1 MADDKNLWREEGV
14 VRKNL
19 LLKCKLTVHRTPNTW
34 QKIGDATKPTGAT
47 ESVGSDGTKTYDY
60 SNANYFDF
68 HCKSKGLPAF
78 ADAPTW
84 TDVTDNANEITG
96 FAYAGKSEQLDVI
109 EITARTPLQTTYE
122 NLLACQANGVVFK
135 LTYTYDDPHETYIYT
150 IDLPM
155 VEIVGLSP
163 SGGDTGS
170 GSELTIKL
178 LAEGGTKE
186 QMPTVSAQERR
197 P

>member
-1 MADDKNLWREEGV
+1 MADDLNLWQENGI

-19 LLKCKLTVHRTPNTW
+19 LLKVKLTVFRTPSTDSWKALGNA
-34 QKIGDATKPTGAT
+34 QCPKSIDADGA
-47 ESVGSDGTKTYDY
+47 D
-60 SNANYFDF
+60 NANYFDF

-84 TDVTDNANEITG
+84 SDVTDNADEITG
-96 FAYAGKSEQLDVI
+96 FAYAGKSEQIEVI

-135 LTYTYDDPHETYIYT
+135 LTYTYDDPHESKIYY

-178 LAEGGTKE
+178 LAEGGTRN
-186 QMPTVSAQERR
+186 QMPTVTASSR
-197 P
+197 

>member
-1 MADDKNLWREEGV
+1 MAGNNLWVENGI

-19 LLKCKLTVHRTPNTW
+19 LLKVDLIVTGTPATW
-34 QKIGDATKPTGAT
+34 QGLGGLGSAP
-47 ESVGSDGTKTYDY
+47 SVNDHFAF
-60 SNANYFDF
+60 N
-68 HCKSKGLPAF
+68 CKSKGLPAF

-84 TDVTDNANEITG
+84 TDVTDNAKEITG
-96 FAYAGKSEQLDVI
+96 FAYAGKSEQIDVI
-109 EITARTPLQTTYE
+109 ELTARTPLQTTYE
-122 NLLACQANGVVFK
+122 NLLACQANGVLFK
-135 LTYTYDDPHETYIYT
+135 LVYTYDDPHEDKIYKIT
-150 IDLPM
+150 VPH

-178 LAEGGTKE
+178 LAEGGTAD
-186 QMPTVSAQERR
+186 QMPTVTTESRQTVA

>member
-1 MADDKNLWREEGV
+1 MAENLWKENGI

-19 LLKCKLTVHRTPNTW
+19 LLKCKLTIFRMPAEYRIRDGLSIPST
-34 QKIGDATKPTGAT
+34 GDFFKF
-47 ESVGSDGTKTYDY
+47 
-60 SNANYFDF
+60 N
-68 HCKSKGLPAF
+68 CKSKGLPAF

-84 TDVTDNANEITG
+84 TDVTDNADEITG
-96 FAYAGKSEQLDVI
+96 FAYAGKSEQIDVI

-122 NLLACQANGVVFK
+122 TLLFCQANGVVFT
-135 LTYTYDDPHETYIYT
+135 LTYEYDDPHEDKIYE
-150 IDLPM
+150 ISLPM

-186 QMPTVSAQERR
+186 QMPTVASLSRE